1 MRVPAAVEA
10 GISPRSNSAAL
21 LGKPAIIRTVLVLL
35 VSALVIFWLGRYT
48 DVDLVLADRVF
59 DQGARGFPGRNAWLL
74 DAFSHGILKVT
85 LTGAAVLTI
94 VAAVVDLV
102 RPRASFGFRLRLQV
116 VALSAVMVPLVTS
129 MLKKSSIAHC
139 PWDLERYG
147 GTQAY
152 VRLFEALPH
161 GALPGHC
168 LPGGHAST
176 ALWLLS
182 LCVFWL
188 PHAPRKALAVAAAA
202 ATFGFAVGWGQ
213 QLRGAHFLTHTL
225 WSVWIASAIV
235 LALIAGQQWRLRA
248 RHAAS
253 PAARPQLEP
262 ALEDASL
269 ER

>member
-1 MRVPAAVEA
+1 MKAD
-10 GISPRSNSAAL
+10 SNSAPL
-21 LGKPAIIRTVLVLL
+21 LGKRAIVRIALLLL
-35 VSALVIFWLGRYT
+35 VSALAILWLGRYT
-48 DVDLVLADRVF
+48 DVDLMLADRIF
-59 DQGARGFPGRNAWLL
+59 DQGARGFPWRNAWLL
-74 DAFSHGILKVT
+74 DAFSHGILKVA

-94 VAAVVDLV
+94 IVAVVDLV
-102 RPRASFGFRLRLQV
+102 RPRASFGFRRRLQV
-116 VALSAVMVPLVTS
+116 VALAAVLVPLVTS
-129 MLKKSSIAHC
+129 MLKKASIAHC

-147 GTQAY
+147 GTQPY
-152 VRLFEALPH
+152 IRLFEALPH

-176 ALWLLS
+176 ALWLVS

-188 PHAPRKALAVAAAA
+188 PHAPRKALAVAVAA

-235 LALIAGQQWRLRA
+235 LVLVAAQQWRLRTRQA
-248 RHAAS
+248 RS

-262 ALEDASL
+262 ALLEDAAL